1 MSELG
6 PYEPIDREHHLA
18 NIARS
23 LRRLNALMSE
33 EDMLQHAAVI
43 LSGGLN
49 WVLARMYERL
59 QEVPHDSES

>member
-1 MSELG
+1 MSDMFV
-6 PYEPIDREHHLA
+6 YEPLDPDHHLA
-18 NIARS
+18 KAG
-23 LRRLNALMSE
+23 LELLGLNALMSE

-59 QEVPHDSES
+59 QEVSHDGES